1 MKIMKRRLIIML
13 CWLVVIGT
21 INGVD
26 YYKQRK
32 EEKLKRAKRV
42 ARWDYI
48 ETTFVD

>member
-1 MKIMKRRLIIML
+1 MKQRLIIML
-13 CWLVVIGT
+13 CWLIVIGT

-26 YYKQRK
+26 YYRQRK
-32 EEKLKRAKRV
+32 ADKLKRAKRV